1 MDFETNYR
9 KLSPEQK
16 RAVDTI
22 DGPVLVIAGPGTG
35 KTQLL
40 ALRAA
45 NILKKTDTAPQNIL
59 CLTYTEVGARNMRS
73 RLAQFIDKAA
83 YDIQISTY
91 HGFGSEIIRNYSEY
105 FTEFDDEQ
113 PVDKIGQNVIMHEIY
128 KELPATNILWKSR
141 VYLKDALSFISESK
155 RARLLPDDLRKIAND
170 NDAFI
175 QNTKEKV
182 AEILSSVQ
190 KMIPSVIPNF
200 SLLDDYLTKIYTD
213 STAYKSIAP
222 ISHLATLDLNDA
234 IAQALE
240 TGKTPALTAWKNKWL
255 AKDSEDKWIF
265 AGKRENRK
273 IRAGA
278 DIYDMYLTK
287 LSEKKLFDFDD
298 MILRAIRAIKEND
311 ELRFTL
317 QEKYQYIMLDEFQD
331 TNLSQLELI
340 ELLTNNPVNEGRP
353 DILAVGDDDQAIY
366 SFQGANLGNMLSF
379 HAMYRDVTT
388 ITLKDNWRS
397 HEDVLSIS
405 ENISSQIEE
414 RLHKGLGFSDKKL
427 QAMNQNL
434 PKKSRVERHNFKSD
448 IAQFSWVAQQIKN
461 EIKGGLKPSEI
472 AIIAPKHKYLE
483 PLVPYL
489 KSLNIP
495 VRYDKR
501 ENVFDDSHIQS
512 LITMVQLVIA
522 LRDNK
527 TAEANSLWP
536 AVLSA
541 QEWRIPT
548 SSIWKLSWAA
558 NKNYFENG
566 ENNWQALMLDDEQFK
581 LIALFFAQLASA
593 SRTLTL
599 ELILDY
605 LTGVTPLVLNEIETP
620 EYTSPYF
627 EYYFGKES
635 REENPVG
642 FMQLLSNLTVLRQHL
657 RSYKKTEAS
666 PLTIDDFIEF
676 VKAYADAEEKLLN
689 TNPYHSSDD
698 AVQLLTAY
706 GAKGLEFGAV
716 FTLATV
722 DEVWGMKARSNSNK
736 ISLPINLKIIRQAGL
751 SKDERKRLFF
761 VALTRAKHM
770 LIMTSYDQ
778 DFSGKVT
785 TPLEFLAESQL
796 DDSQSSP
803 YLPSSQKQVMQ
814 SDSEALTIDQIE
826 TYWHAKHLKALS
838 DETLNELIKPQLETF
853 QLSATH
859 LNSFTDLEYGG
870 PESFYLNTILR
881 FPKSPSVSGQYGSAM
896 HETLESLHNILRKEG
911 ELPDLDRTIEIFEKK
926 LKSQRLLPG
935 DFSQQFSRGKRALEH
950 FLPWWWHN
958 FNPSN
963 EAEINLKNEGSFVG
977 DAHLSGKL
985 DQLVINHDDHEIGVV
1000 DYKTGTP
1007 IEKWDTSLKVH
1018 KYKQQLLFY
1027 KLLLES
1033 SHSYEKFTVT
1043 SGRLVFVEPDDDDQ
1057 MHELTLQYDDKD
1069 IIRTKNLIQ
1078 AVWNCIMKL
1087 DIPSTEH
1094 FEKDAKGTVAF
1105 ENWLIEN
1112 YLPKE

>member
-1 MDFETNYR
+1 MDFETNYT
-9 KLSPEQK
+9 KLAPEQK
-16 RAVDTI
+16 KAVDTI

-59 CLTYTEVGARNMRS
+59 CLTYTEVGARNMRL

-91 HGFGSEIIRNYSEY
+91 HGFGSEIIRNYAEY

-128 KELPATNILWKSR
+128 KELPATNVLWNSR
-141 VYLKDALSFISESK
+141 VYLKDSIDFISEAK
-155 RARLLPDDLRKIAND
+155 RARLFPDDLRKIAND

-182 AEILSSVQ
+182 AEILSNVQ
-190 KMIPSVIPNF
+190 KMIPSVIPQF
-200 SLLDDYLTKIYTD
+200 SHLNDYLNEIAKDATT
-213 STAYKSIAP
+213 YKSITP
-222 ISHLATLDLNDA
+222 ISYLAKEDLEDA
-234 IAQALE
+234 ISQAIE
-240 TGKTPALTAWKNKWL
+240 TRKTPALTAWKNKWL
-255 AKDSEDKWIF
+255 AKDDKDCWIF
-265 AGKRENRK
+265 NGKRENK
-273 IRAGA
+273 KVRAGA
-278 DIYDMYLTK
+278 DIYEMYLKK

-298 MILRAIRAIKEND
+298 MILRAIHAIREND

-340 ELLTNNPVNEGRP
+340 ELLTDNPVNEGRP

-379 HAMYRDVTT
+379 HKMYRDVTT

-397 HEDVLSIS
+397 HEDILNIS

-427 QAMNQNL
+427 QAMNGNL
-434 PKKSRVERHNFKSD
+434 PKISRVERHNFKSD

-461 EIKGGLKPSEI
+461 EIESGTKPSDI

-489 KSLNIP
+489 KLLNIP
-495 VRYDKR
+495 IRYDKR

-512 LITMVQLVIA
+512 LVVMTQLVIA

-527 TAEANSLWP
+527 TQEANSLWP

-541 QEWRIPT
+541 PEWKIPT
-548 SSIWKLSWAA
+548 SNIWKLSWAA
-558 NKNYFENG
+558 NKNYYENG
-566 ENNWQALMLDDEQFK
+566 ENNWQALMMEDEKFK

-593 SRTLTL
+593 SNTLTL
-599 ELILDY
+599 EMILDY
-605 LTGVTPLVLNEIETP
+605 LTGVTPLIINEIETP

-627 EYYFGKES
+627 EYYFGKQN
-635 REENPVG
+635 REEDPAA

-657 RSYKKTEAS
+657 RNYKKTEAS

-676 VKAYADAEEKLLN
+676 VKAYEDAGEKLLN
-689 TNPYHSSDD
+689 TTPYHSSDN

-722 DEVWGMKARSNSNK
+722 DEVWGMKARSNGNR
-736 ISLPINLKIIRQAGL
+736 ISLPVNLKIIRQSGRT
-751 SKDERKRLFF
+751 KDERKRLFF

-770 LIMTSYDQ
+770 LIMTSYEQ
-778 DFSGKVT
+778 DFSGRTT

-796 DDSQSSP
+796 DDSQISP
-803 YLPSSQKQVMQ
+803 YLPGKMKQVIQ
-814 SDSEALTIDQIE
+814 SDSNELTIEEIE

-838 DETLNELIKPQLETF
+838 DEKLNTLIKPQLETF

-881 FPKSPSVSGQYGSAM
+881 FPKAPSISGLYGSAI

-911 ELPDLDRTIEIFEKK
+911 ELPDVDRTIDIFEKK
-926 LKSQRLLPG
+926 LKSQRLLPR

-963 EAEINLKNEGSFVG
+963 EAEINLKNEGSFIG
-977 DAHLSGKL
+977 EAHLSGKL
-985 DQLVINHDDHEIGVV
+985 DQLVINHDDYEIGVI

-1007 IEKWDTSLKVH
+1007 IEKWDTSIKIH

-1033 SHSYEKFTVT
+1033 SHSYEKYTVT

-1057 MHELTLQYDDKD
+1057 MHELSLHYDDKD
-1069 IIRTKNLIQ
+1069 IIRMKKLVQ

-1087 DIPSTEH
+1087 EIPSTDN
-1094 FEKDAKGTVAF
+1094 FEKNAKGTVAF
-1105 ENWLIEN
+1105 ENWLIET
-1112 YLPKE
+1112 YLPQE